1 MSDWSRIPQPPEPPQ
16 NEQWGDFGYAQG
28 NNQAPP
34 NQNQAPYPPYLQGQ
48 PYQQDPYQSQGQ
60 PYPQDPYQS
69 QGQPPPYTPSNPPPL
84 PQSAWTGGVFM
95 PLNPQDQG
103 PPLQAAPPPYMGSV
117 QDEPIDDFS
126 APPISNVGRLPITN
140 KKPAKSMLIYLYLLL
155 GILIL
160 LIIGMGIS
168 QLIGN
173 RDTRTAKVALS
184 GQDLAYTGVALIA
197 RNETT
202 FTQENVSSI
211 DYIAEE
217 GASITRGDPICVVYT
232 TGFSEKEY
240 NTLEKARADLKN
252 YQETLIGNLLAPDTY
267 LQQLDNV
274 VIERALEIQ
283 ALVRGES
290 GNLLRQ
296 EELMQQA
303 VADRQ
308 NYLRHKFADD
318 PKFSRF
324 YDAEKNQLQR
334 IDTWTTEYSATDNGI
349 ISFYTDGLER
359 VLASGVYNFTPQQVE
374 EMIAGKVP
382 QDETASKD
390 AVDIYRLVRTTGWTA
405 LMISDDPD
413 WHPIEGHTYQMLI
426 ESFKSTIVTATVVK
440 STKINNKQ
448 LVELSV
454 IGNVEPLLYTRQARI
469 QLSKNTILYS
479 VPVNSLFEQSGM
491 VGVVATF
498 QEGEF
503 FIPVRVISQDAT
515 QAQIEP
521 IEQGYLTE
529 GLNIRTFE

>member
-1 MSDWSRIPQPPEPPQ
+1 MSDWSRIPQPPQPPQ
-16 NEQWGDFGYAQG
+16 NEQRGGFGYAPE
-28 NNQAPP
+28 NNQPP
-34 NQNQAPYPPYLQGQ
+34 HPQQQAPYPPVQQAGNPFTQEPYQDPQQ
-48 PYQQDPYQSQGQ
+48 PYQQH
-60 PYPQDPYQS
+60 
-69 QGQPPPYTPSNPPPL
+69 TPNNPPPL

-95 PLNPQDQG
+95 PLNPQNQG
-103 PPLQAAPPPYMGSV
+103 PPLQAAPPPYTGNV
-117 QDEPIDDFS
+117 QNAPSDGPSPPPIDN
-126 APPISNVGRLPITN
+126 IGRLPIRKN
-140 KKPAKSMLIYLYLLL
+140 KPAKSMLIYLYLLL
-155 GILIL
+155 GVLILI
-160 LIIGMGIS
+160 IVFIGIG

-173 RDTRTAKVALS
+173 KDSRTAKVALS

-202 FTQENVSSI
+202 FSQENVSSI

-217 GASITRGDPICVVYT
+217 GTAITRGDPICVVYT
-232 TGFSEKEY
+232 TGFSEREY
-240 NTLEKARADLKN
+240 NNLEKARADLKN
-252 YQETLIGNLLAPDTY
+252 YQETLIGNLLAPDTH

-303 VADRQ
+303 VAQRQ
-308 NYLRHKFADD
+308 NYLRQKFADD
-318 PKFSRF
+318 PKLARF

-349 ISFYTDGLER
+349 ISFYTDGLEKP
-359 VLASGVYNFTPQQVE
+359 LASGTYNFTPQQVE
-374 EMIAGKVP
+374 EMIAGKAP
-382 QDETASKD
+382 EDESASKD
-390 AVDIYRLVRTTGWTA
+390 SVDIYRLVRTTGWTA

-413 WHPIEGHTYQMLI
+413 WHPIDGDSYQMLI
-426 ESFKSTIVTATVVK
+426 ESFKSTMVTATVVR

-479 VPVNSLFEQSGM
+479 VPVNSLFEQGGM
-491 VGVVATF
+491 VGVVASF

-521 IEQGYLTE
+521 VEQGYLVE